1 MAAAAGLTRMDFA
14 FDPFLAFGWCV
25 LAGFMMSMGAG
36 GGGIL
41 AGIGHISILGV
52 GDANMIKVV
61 NQILE
66 FSSRLVSVPLYHR
79 QKRLVAS
86 LALTFGIG
94 APFGAIA
101 GSWVSRTYLADMAV
115 YRSVFGLLV
124 ACVAARVL
132 YEGWAKAMLAHAG
145 LRKAQEAS
153 ERVAKSARAAG
164 AAAPSVGD
172 APRTTHFGWWSSG
185 VRFGGEHFD
194 FNPIAAAAGGFAISF
209 IGSMLGVGGGFL
221 VTPFMASLLLF
232 PMYLVV
238 GTGLVALMIPLT
250 VSVLTYLALD
260 VNVDWQLVAIEVPGV
275 LAGSFLGPLLNRYM
289 NEKALKTFVA
299 VVLLA
304 SGVYYVLF

>member
-1 MAAAAGLTRMDFA
+1 MDLTFN
-14 FDPFLAFGWCV
+14 PYLAFSWCV

-41 AGIGHISILGV
+41 AGIGHISILGI

-66 FSSRLVSVPLYHR
+66 FSSRIVSVPLYHR
-79 QKRLVAS
+79 QKRLVWS
-86 LALTFGIG
+86 LALSFGLG
-94 APFGAIA
+94 APIGAIA
-101 GSWVSRTYLADMAV
+101 GSWISKAYLSDMAV
-115 YRSVFGLLV
+115 YRSLFGLLV
-124 ACVAARVL
+124 AFVAARVL
-132 YEGWAKAMLAHAG
+132 YEGWGKAMLTHAG

-153 ERVAKSARAAG
+153 DRVAKSARAAG
-164 AAAPSVGD
+164 ATSPSDGD
-172 APRTTHFGWWSSG
+172 APCTTHFGRWMSR
-185 VRFGGEHFD
+185 VRFGGEHFE
-194 FNPIAAAAGGFAISF
+194 FNPMAAAAGGFAISF

-238 GTGLVALMIPLT
+238 GTSLVALMIPLT
-250 VSVLTYLALD
+250 VSVLTYIALQ
-260 VNVDWQLVAIEVPGV
+260 VNIDWRLVAIEVPGV

-304 SGVYYVLF
+304 IGVHYVLF